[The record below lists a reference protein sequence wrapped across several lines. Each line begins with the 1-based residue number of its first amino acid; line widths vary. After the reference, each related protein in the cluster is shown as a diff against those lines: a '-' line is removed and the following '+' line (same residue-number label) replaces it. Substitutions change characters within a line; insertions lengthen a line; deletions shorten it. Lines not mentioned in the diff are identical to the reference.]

1 MDISS
6 IASAASGMSKVA
18 TSDAV
23 GVAVLRKALDTA
35 ANSATQLIES
45 IPKAP
50 SNPAHLGNN
59 VDVSA

>member
-1 MDISS
+1 MNLSS
-6 IASAASGMSKVA
+6 ISSAASGMSKAA

-35 ANSATQLIES
+35 TSSATQLIES

-50 SNPAHLGNN
+50 NNPPHLGNS